1 MSFIREVRNDI
12 EREAFRLIREYH
24 AMLVNEARGLG
35 ADEQTAEDLAFKTIE
50 TYLAKREN
58 ELPPAEKLRS
68 WLLGTIRNHYLHSVR
83 GKARA
88 CTVYLDQSDVEKLQ
102 ELGPVDNS
110 TDEAILAH
118 SDAEFVRNVLASL
131 PEETRR
137 VIVLH
142 YFESLSIRE
151 IAALL
156 ARTPDSVKCNLY
168 YARKVLA
175 KRLGKALGRAA
186 LAIAALLFG
195 GSLLYAAAVATGL
208 APSPFAADEESEV
221 VFNAKNTKDTEGSSK
236 VFDGLGEECLSLGS
250 DPTNHES
257 RATNHEISGGRP
269 QQFEAITD
277 NSETNNEENTMSNSM
292 QKVSMVK
299 ALAAAAALT
308 AGVVLAADP
317 GVIEVVASNLGT
329 GEFSLRIPAS
339 EKPLELYW
347 AAAWA
352 DDTADYA
359 QWRDPVFLTDVAAGT
374 TEVNVTVPGFQSD
387 ATSRFFLA
395 DPANA
400 TVTRHEYHTGGK
412 DGNGKYKSAFITGLH
427 PNWDWRYE
435 LVFDVSEFSDH
446 SWVLCHRKNTSNS
459 GGSLLHFIVRNASDK
474 RLRFGYATDWNKYS
488 SAIVADKK
496 YQATIDK
503 NVFTVSNLTDN
514 ASFYTV
520 SLATSTD
527 DYATGYNL
535 WFGASGGSD
544 GKTYSTGD
552 GCSFVRV
559 HSFKAWNGSN
569 ELVGDFR
576 PIVTNGVAGYFDLAT
591 RKFFESG
598 DQSLGAEG
606 TVVASG
612 FEPYVPS
619 ATTRHIDTLVAHL
632 GELVAVSTVLKAGPV
647 ECVSESIPFINGSIP
662 NYGSQTVSVGGSVTF
677 SVPTDE
683 FIWTDAS
690 RTALWRVKSAGLRID
705 AYDSVNDDFVP
716 GAPQPSLRSCTFTRQ
731 SASDGVRV
739 VCLWD
744 AEMIVDAPEGRRA
757 DCLRLVGV
765 GTNDVTGLTEVG
777 HGLFDT
783 GIHPIPAATRV
794 LFDVS
799 IDNDNRSA
807 QNTPSPVKERR
818 FFGVRDRQLS
828 APARYAEYYH
838 IARGGTPSKTF
849 DLGMYNYLDGVEKN
863 VQINNDSG
871 RYMFDVNPTYTLVR
885 DVSYGTEH
893 LAELVGY
900 SRSSEPLGGILHI
913 FGQHRPDDATAPL
926 CVDYNNTR
934 YYSYTIWTN
943 GEDLTRDY
951 VPCLD
956 AAGRPSFYDRVG
968 KSYIYATGDKAEIVA
983 EFGSYAGAN
992 SVQVT
997 GENEK
1002 GEPAAYLDPGAAAPG
1017 YYKIAVGDSQTF
1029 TATPRD
1035 VFETRVV
1042 GYRVDTWVD
1051 GSGWRK
1057 GAVQSGRSVTLS
1069 GEDSIRRV
1077 VWIWKRVS
1085 GSAIYII

>member
-1 MSFIREVRNDI
+1 MIISRNNRFSMGGGNYRI
-12 EREAFRLIREYH
+12 FL
-24 AMLVNEARGLG
+24 
-35 ADEQTAEDLAFKTIE
+35 
-50 TYLAKREN
+50 
-58 ELPPAEKLRS
+58 
-68 WLLGTIRNHYLHSVR
+68 
-83 GKARA
+83 
-88 CTVYLDQSDVEKLQ
+88 
-102 ELGPVDNS
+102 
-110 TDEAILAH
+110 
-118 SDAEFVRNVLASL
+118 
-131 PEETRR
+131 
-137 VIVLH
+137 
-142 YFESLSIRE
+142 
-151 IAALL
+151 IAA
-156 ARTPDSVKCNLY
+156 
-168 YARKVLA
+168 
-175 KRLGKALGRAA
+175 
-186 LAIAALLFG
+186 AIFCGA
-195 GSLLYAAAVATGL
+195 
-208 APSPFAADEESEV
+208 FAA
-221 VFNAKNTKDTEGSSK
+221 
-236 VFDGLGEECLSLGS
+236 
-250 DPTNHES
+250 
-257 RATNHEISGGRP
+257 R
-269 QQFEAITD
+269 
-277 NSETNNEENTMSNSM
+277 
-292 QKVSMVK
+292 
-299 ALAAAAALT
+299 
-308 AGVVLAADP
+308 AADP
-317 GVIEVVASNLGT
+317 GAIEVVASNLGT

-339 EKPLELYW
+339 EKSLELYW

-374 TEVNVTVPGFQSD
+374 TEVNVTVPGFLAD

-427 PNWDWRYE
+427 PNWNWRYE

-446 SWVLCHRKNTSNS
+446 SWVLCHRKNNSNS
-459 GGSLLHFIVRNASDK
+459 GGSLLHFIVRNASENQK
-474 RLRFGYATDWNKYS
+474 LRFGYATDWKKYS
-488 SAIVADKK
+488 ESAIVADKK

-514 ASFYTV
+514 ASFCTE
-520 SLATSTD
+520 SLAASTD

-535 WFGASGGSD
+535 WFGAAGGSD

-606 TVVASG
+606 TIVASG
-612 FEPYVPS
+612 FEPYVAS
-619 ATTRHIDTLVAHL
+619 ATTLHIDTLVAHL
-632 GELVAVSTVLKAGPV
+632 GQLVAVSSVLKAGPV

-662 NYGSQTVSVGGSVTF
+662 NYGSQAVSVGGSVTF

-705 AYDSVNDDFVP
+705 TYDSVNDDFVP

-765 GTNDVTGLTEVG
+765 GTNDETGKTEVG

-799 IDNDNRSA
+799 IDNDNRTA
-807 QNTPSPVKERR
+807 QNTLSPVGERR

-828 APARYAEYYH
+828 APARYVEYYH

-849 DLGMYNYLDGVEKN
+849 DLGMYNYLDGVEKS

-871 RYMFDVNPTYTLVR
+871 RYMFDVNPTYALVR
-885 DVSYGTEH
+885 DVSYGKEH

-900 SRSSEPLGGILHI
+900 SRSSEPLGGNLHI
-913 FGQHRPDDATAPL
+913 FGQHRPDDTKAPL

-934 YYSYTIWTN
+934 YYSYTIWMN
-943 GEDLTRDY
+943 GVDLTRDY

-983 EFGSYAGAN
+983 EFGSYAATN

-1002 GEPAAYLDPGAAAPG
+1002 GEPAAYLDPDATALG
-1017 YYKIAVGDSQTF
+1017 YHQIAVGGRETF
-1029 TATPRD
+1029 TATERM
-1035 VFETRVV
+1035 VFGRKVK
-1042 GYRVDTWVD
+1042 GYRIDTWTD
-1051 GSGWRK
+1051 GTGWVK
-1057 GAVQSGRSVTLS
+1057 GAERSGRTVTLD
-1069 GEDSIRRV
+1069 GEKSFRRLVWLWGKSAGLSIFVR
-1077 VWIWKRVS
+1077 
-1085 GSAIYII
+1085 